1 MRKFLVLLVVTALL
15 LPMMV
20 GVEAKSSFFEEKIN
34 QAIVETAELRN
45 KYLSE
50 VEELKA
56 EEPLF
61 MEVEG
66 ERIPKELTELASF
79 KKGNVEVF
87 VLLSEL
93 PIVEELKDKG
103 LDLSSAY
110 AAEYKVLLSKKH
122 SELLAQLGKY
132 EVNFKPI
139 YEFYYTLNGFYL
151 ELPLNDLADLRKI
164 SSIKEIQFPTLFT
177 TDDKY
182 ALDIL
187 RAPQVWTSPGVKGE
201 GQVVAIVDTGVDYL
215 HPDLGAGFGAGFKV
229 IGGYD
234 FGDMDS
240 DPMDLHSHG
249 THVAG
254 IAAAKPATATGV
266 SGVAP
271 EAKIVAYKIVKGGE
285 GSATSAAIAASFE
298 AMVAFIGPAGEKVTS
313 ANLSF
318 GSAGGFYSE
327 RLVHEIAMDN
337 AVTAGIFVAGSAGNN
352 GWNTVQGTYVSPS
365 GRTTVY
371 PPDIGIAGSPNT
383 AGLVTMVAMSNNTHQ
398 DIRDTFNVVEPGTT
412 TSLRRGTIMLGADSK
427 DPVAVFIK
435 APLEYVAIPSFGNI
449 QANYAGLDVKGKIA
463 VVSRGGLTGED
474 AAFVNKIRMAQT
486 NGAAM
491 IIVHN
496 DAARGE
502 ALLSMAFATD
512 LTIPRIF
519 TGYSHGLWLR
529 ENPGK
534 RIIFDGDTSFAITLT
549 LTDPDRVNTGSSWG
563 LTPEMGPKPEV
574 TAPGSPIWNT
584 NPRSMGS
591 YAYKSGTSMAAPYTA
606 GVGLLVK
613 QARPTFTPAM
623 IKTALVNTAT
633 VLPHAG
639 TTVSASPRLQG
650 AGRID
655 IPRAIATPA
664 LMNGV
669 GGETFISLGDTD
681 ARTSMSFSLRVRN
694 LGATT
699 LTYTP
704 STVVRRTLS
713 SRAPTTYTGITPS
726 FTQAGVAITSLTV
739 PAGGEA
745 TFIVSFAIEAITVDN
760 TFAEGFVTLTPTAGT
775 DIALSIPYVF
785 FVGDFQDVRFRNPAT
800 GVTAFAANMVLDS
813 PRDEG
818 GPTQVSPAI
827 GWSWFG
833 RTWLYWSPEAARDGA
848 PLYLLGANHTGA
860 ISRGALAIS
869 PNADGSQ
876 DNLWPGVSFMRGTP
890 DFKIQVRGGTL
901 TAPLNI
907 FTENFVR
914 KNRDDALFRSGW
926 ANWWQWNGGGLAEA
940 DYFVDFVAQAPSDPS
955 PGDTLTT
962 QMVTLPFKIDV
973 TAPVAT
979 LGISVRSGT
988 GLVLNWTA
996 SDPVKAGTSG
1006 IWGYQITLVPR
1017 VGSAV
1022 RSAYLAP
1029 TATSHTFANIPDA
1042 GVEAILSVWD
1052 NAGNLT
1058 ITSFTRFERS
1068 VTLAADWNYVGIGS
1082 RPINPDPAVVFPG
1095 SMVYYFDTAR
1105 DEMLRAT
1112 TIEEGRGYWVRPTVA
1127 TTVRY
1132 LESYPFDVPPT
1143 LSLGKGWNQLGN
1155 LFGTT
1160 LTTANLLIGYGGRN
1174 YTYDEAVA
1182 SLLISP
1188 TIYSYIPTTGYSIVT
1203 SIPSRSGF
1211 MINTYTPVTLLLKP

>member
-1 MRKFLVLLVVTALL
+1 MRKFLVLLVVTSLL

-20 GVEAKSSFFEEKIN
+20 GVEAKSSSFEEKLN

-45 KYLSE
+45 RYLSE

-61 MEVEG
+61 IEVDG
-66 ERIPKELTELASF
+66 ERIPKELTELVSF

-87 VLLSEL
+87 VLLDDL
-93 PIVEELKDKG
+93 PVIEELKNKG
-103 LDLSSAY
+103 LDLNSTY
-110 AAEYKVLLSKKH
+110 AAEYKALLSIKH
-122 SELLAQLGKY
+122 SEFLAQLGKY
-132 EVNFKPI
+132 DVNFKPI
-139 YEFYYTLNGFYL
+139 YEFYNVLNGFYL
-151 ELPLNDLADLRKI
+151 ELPLTDLADLRKI
-164 SSIKEIQFPTLFT
+164 SSIKEIQFPTIFAI
-177 TDDKY
+177 DDKY

-187 RAPQVWTSPGVKGE
+187 RAPQVWANPGVRGQ

-271 EAKIVAYKIVKGGE
+271 EAKIVAYKIVRGGE
-285 GSATSAAIAASFE
+285 GTSASGAIAASFE
-298 AMVAFIGPAGEKVTS
+298 AMVTFTGPAGEKVTA

-318 GSAGGFYSE
+318 GSAGGFYAE
-327 RLVHEIAMDN
+327 RLSHEIAMDN

-352 GWNTVQGTYVSPS
+352 GWSTVQGTYTSPA

-371 PPDIGIAGSPNT
+371 PPDIGIVGSPNT

-398 DIRDTFNVVEPGTT
+398 DIRDTFNVVEPGTI
-412 TSLRRGTIMLGADSK
+412 TSLRRGTIMLGADSN
-427 DPVAVFIK
+427 DPVVVFNR

-449 QANYAGLDVKGKIA
+449 QANYAGLDVRGKIA
-463 VVSRGGLTGED
+463 VVSRGGLAGED

-502 ALLSMAFATD
+502 ALLSMASAAD
-512 LTIPRIF
+512 LTIPRLF
-519 TGYSHGLWLR
+519 TGFSHGQWLR
-529 ENPGK
+529 DNPGK
-534 RIIFDGDTSFAITLT
+534 RIIFDGDTTFAITLT

-563 LTPEMGPKPEV
+563 LTPDMGPKPEV

-606 GVGLLVK
+606 GVGALVK
-613 QARPTFTPAM
+613 QHRPTFTPAM

-639 TTVSASPRLQG
+639 TTVPASPRLQG
-650 AGRID
+650 GGRID
-655 IPRAIATPA
+655 IPNALATPA
-664 LMNGV
+664 LMNGLA
-669 GGETFISLGDTD
+669 GETFISLGDTD

-694 LGATT
+694 LGATA

-726 FTQAGVAITSLTV
+726 FTQAGTAITSLTV

-745 TFIVSFAIEAITVDN
+745 TFDVSFAIGAITVDN
-760 TFAEGFVTLTPTAGT
+760 TFAEGFVTLTPSAGT
-775 DIALSIPYVF
+775 TIALSLPYVMF
-785 FVGDFQDVRFRNPAT
+785 IGDFQDVRFINPAT
-800 GVTAFAANMVLDS
+800 GVTASVSNMVLDS

-833 RTWLYWSPEAARDGA
+833 RTWLYWSPEVAREGA
-848 PLYLLGANHTGA
+848 PLYFLGANHV
-860 ISRGALAIS
+860 GALSRSALAFS

-876 DNLWPGVSFMRGTP
+876 DNICPGVSFMRGTP

-901 TAPLNI
+901 TTPLNI
-907 FTENFVR
+907 FTERFVR
-914 KNRDDALFRSGW
+914 KNSDAVLVRNGW
-926 ANWWQWNGGGLAEA
+926 TNWWQWYGGGLAEG
-940 DYFVDFVAQAPSDPS
+940 DYFIDFIAQAPSDPS
-955 PGDTLTT
+955 PGDTLVNQT
-962 QMVTLPFKIDV
+962 VTLPFKIDV

-979 LGISVRSGT
+979 LGTSVRT
-988 GLVLNWTA
+988 GAGLALNWTA

-1017 VGSAV
+1017 VGSVV
-1022 RSAYLAP
+1022 RSPYLAP
-1029 TATSHTFANIPDA
+1029 TATSHTFTTIPDA

-1058 ITSFTRFERS
+1058 STTFTRFERS
-1068 VTLAADWNYVGIGS
+1068 VTLSAEWNFVGIGY
-1082 RPINPDPAVVFPG
+1082 RPTNPDPAVVFPG
-1095 SMVYYFDTAR
+1095 SMVYHFDTAR
-1105 DEMLRAT
+1105 GEMLRAS
-1112 TIEEGRGYWVRPTVA
+1112 TIEEGKGYWVRPTAAVS
-1127 TTVRY
+1127 VRY
-1132 LESYPFDVPPT
+1132 LESYPLGVPPT
-1143 LSLGKGWNQLGN
+1143 LSLGRGWNQLGN
-1155 LFGTT
+1155 LFGVT
-1160 LTTANLLIGYGGRN
+1160 LTTDNLLIGYGGRN
-1174 YTYDEAVA
+1174 YTYSEAVA

-1188 TIYSYIPTTGYSIVT
+1188 TIYTYAPGTGYSITT
-1203 SIPSRSGF
+1203 SIPFRNGF
-1211 MINTYTPVTLLLKP
+1211 MINTYTPVTLLLRP

>member
-1 MRKFLVLLVVTALL
+1 
-15 LPMMV
+15 MMV
-20 GVEAKSSFFEEKIN
+20 GVEAKVSSHEDKIN
-34 QAIVETAELRN
+34 KAIVETAELRN

-50 VEELKA
+50 IEEIKA

-61 MEVEG
+61 IEVDG

-79 KKGNVEVF
+79 KKGKVEVF
-87 VLLSEL
+87 VLLDDL
-93 PIVEELKDKG
+93 PIVEELKNKG
-103 LDLSSAY
+103 LDLNSAY
-110 AAEYKVLLSKKH
+110 AAEYKALLSNKH
-122 SELLAQLGKY
+122 SELLARLSKY
-132 EVNFKPI
+132 EVNFKLI
-139 YEFYYTLNGFYL
+139 YEFYNVLNGFYL
-151 ELPLNDLADLRKI
+151 ELPLTDLAKLRKI
-164 SSIKEIQFPTLFT
+164 SGIKEIQFPTLLAI
-177 TDDKY
+177 DDKY
-182 ALDIL
+182 ALDII

-201 GQVVAIVDTGVDYL
+201 GQVIAIVDTGVDYL

-240 DPMDLHSHG
+240 DPMDLHGHG

-285 GSATSAAIAASFE
+285 GVAASGAIAAAFE
-298 AMVAFIGPAGEKVTS
+298 DMVTFTGPAGEKVTA

-318 GSAGGFYSE
+318 GAAGGFYAE
-327 RLVHEIAMDN
+327 RLAHEIAMDN

-352 GWNTVQGTYVSPS
+352 WHSTIQGTFTSPS

-371 PPDIGIAGSPNT
+371 PPDIGIVASPNT
-383 AGLVTMVAMSNNTHQ
+383 AGLVTMVAASNNTHM

-412 TSLRRGTIMLGADSK
+412 TSLRRGTYMIGADSK
-427 DPVAVFIK
+427 DPVVVFNK

-463 VVSRGGLTGED
+463 VVSRGGLPGED
-474 AAFVNKIRMAQT
+474 ATFVNKIRLAQT

-502 ALLSMAFATD
+502 LLLTMATAPD
-512 LTIPRIF
+512 LRIPRVF
-519 TGYSHGLWLR
+519 SGYSHGLWLR

-534 RIIFDGDTSFAITLT
+534 RIIFDGDTSFAITIPVA
-549 LTDPDRVNTGSSWG
+549 DPDRIATFSSWG
-563 LTPEMGPKPEV
+563 LTPEMGPKPEI

-584 NPRSMGS
+584 NTRAMGS
-591 YAYKSGTSMAAPYTA
+591 YAFKSGTSMSAPYIA
-606 GVGLLVK
+606 GVGALVK
-613 QARPTFTPAM
+613 QHRPTFTPAM

-633 VLPHAG
+633 VLPHVG
-639 TTVSASPRLQG
+639 TIVPASPRLQG
-650 AGRID
+650 GGRVD
-655 IPRAIATPA
+655 IPRALATPA
-664 LMNGV
+664 LMNGL

-681 ARTSMSFSLRVRN
+681 GRTSMSFSLRVRN
-694 LGATT
+694 LGATA

-704 STVVRRTLS
+704 STVVRRTLA
-713 SRAPTTYTGITPS
+713 SRAPTTYAGITAS
-726 FTQAGVAITSLTV
+726 FTRAGAPLTSLTI

-745 TFIVSFAIEAITVDN
+745 TFEVVVSIGAITVDN

-775 DIALSIPYVF
+775 DIALSIPYVM
-785 FVGDFQDVRFRNPAT
+785 FVGDFQDVRYRNPAP
-800 GVTAFAANMVLDS
+800 GVTAFASNMVIDL
-813 PRDEG
+813 PRDEA
-818 GPTQVSPAI
+818 GPRLVSPAV

-833 RTWLYWSPEAARDGA
+833 RTWLYWSPDEAKVGAR
-848 PLYLLGANHTGA
+848 LYALGVDHTGRVLSKGNVA
-860 ISRGALAIS
+860 FS

-876 DNLWPGVSFMRGTP
+876 DNLWPGISFMRGTP
-890 DFKIQVRGGTL
+890 ELKIQVRGGAL
-901 TAPLNI
+901 TTPLNI

-914 KNRDDALFRSGW
+914 KNRDDALFRAGW
-926 ANWWQWNGGGLAEA
+926 ANWWLWDGGGLAEG
-940 DYFVDFVAQAPSDPS
+940 DYFMDFVAEVPSDPS
-955 PGDTLTT
+955 PGDALTT
-962 QMVTLPFKIDV
+962 QTVTLPFKIDV
-973 TAPVAT
+973 TPPVVT
-979 LGISVRSGT
+979 LGPAVRSGA
-988 GLVLNWTA
+988 GLILNWTA
-996 SDPVKAGTSG
+996 TDPVKAGTSG
-1006 IWGYQITLVPR
+1006 IWGYQLILVPR
-1017 VGSAV
+1017 VGDVV

-1029 TATSHTFANIPDA
+1029 TATTHTFTTIPDA

-1058 ITSFTRFERS
+1058 TTSFTRFERS
-1068 VTLAADWNYVGIGS
+1068 VTLAADWNFVGIAS
-1082 RPINPDPAVVFPG
+1082 RPANPDPSAVFPG

-1105 DEMLRAT
+1105 GKLLRAT

-1143 LSLGKGWNQLGN
+1143 LSLGRGWNQLGN

-1188 TIYSYIPTTGYSIVT
+1188 TIYTYAPGTGYSVTT
-1203 SIPSRSGF
+1203 SIAPRAGF
-1211 MINTYTPVTLLLKP
+1211 MIEAKTPITLLLRR